1 MPRNTTHKKKKVS
14 SDPSFRKKKPLG
26 YFPVVRKMEVRF
38 QGGVGA
44 VQFAN
49 GDAGSMLS
57 RVNNRLY
64 RYGKMYDLKFDV
76 SAALPAGTTIEIYA
90 LSNTWY
96 VQKAFEEAKHV
107 YDRAYENEMEN
118 VNETNIARWRD
129 FRIRPSSAIPSYNVA
144 GSWAY
149 PTVYNSNFGVTP
161 ITTGDFPDS
170 LVEDSS
176 GTTRFFTWD
185 IAVGTNYGVVQEYDL
200 AGNQTR
206 NPNLGT
212 GTMPYADLEADSS
225 AVEGAA
231 LQIQGQDPPYGAT
244 DFPNWWVKVGELTVG
259 GQGQTKLST
268 GFFHAPCGQFKIR
281 TATTDEFAA
290 IGDNLTLE
298 VRAGDYKGVHAVNME
313 RM

>member
-1 MPRNTTHKKKKVS
+1 MARNTTHTKKKVS
-14 SDPSFRKKKPLG
+14 SDPSYRKKKPLG
-26 YFPVVRKMEVRF
+26 YFPVTRKMEVRF
-38 QGGVGA
+38 QGGIGA

-107 YDRAYENEMEN
+107 YDRAYANEMEN

-129 FRIRPSSAIPSYNVA
+129 FRIRPASAIPSFDIS

-149 PTVYNSNFGVTP
+149 PSVYNSNFGATP

-170 LVEDSS
+170 LVEDST
-176 GTTRFFTWD
+176 GATRFFTWD
-185 IAVGTNYGVVQEYDL
+185 VGVGTNYGVVQEYDL

-225 AVEGAA
+225 AVEGSA
-231 LQIQGQDPPYGAT
+231 LQTQGQDPPYGAT

-259 GQGQTKLST
+259 AQGQTKLST

-281 TATTDEFAA
+281 TATPDEFAA